1 MSRIL
6 LVEDDADVRAVFEHV
21 LLDAGY
27 EVDVAETILG
37 GEMLLSSRGYS
48 LVLTDGRLP
57 DGVGTMLADQATAKG
72 IPTIIVSGYAF
83 NLREDDPGVDLSKY
97 NLLLK
102 PVRPH
107 ELIREIKKVLSA
119 DQNENAASA

>member
-1 MSRIL
+1 MPRIL

-27 EVDVAETILG
+27 ELDVAETILG
-37 GEMLLSSRGYS
+37 GEMLLSSHGYS

-57 DGVGTMLADQATAKG
+57 DGVGMMLADQASVKG
-72 IPTIIVSGYAF
+72 IPTIIVTGYAF
-83 NLREDDPGVDLSKY
+83 NLRDDDPGVDLSKY

-102 PVRPH
+102 PIRAH
-107 ELIREIKKVLSA
+107 ELLGEIKKLLST
-119 DQNENAASA
+119 DQNESVASE